1 LNLRLFILSHYIN
14 CKDFIENKV
23 LLFFFY
29 DLLIYNRTAIRSGV
43 KGFLIE
49 PYATIHISEI
59 EEYHNELTTNEAYK
73 KDWSHSTIGNSV
85 ANLLANPDGINRKKI
100 KV

>member
-1 LNLRLFILSHYIN
+1 M
-14 CKDFIENKV
+14 
-23 LLFFFY
+23 
-29 DLLIYNRTAIRSGV
+29 LIYNRTAIRSGV